1 MNHTK
6 YCRNLNHQGI
16 KMLKTFSMLLL
27 ELNPALMCFCTCCM
41 NWQRRIV
48 EIEIVPPNSLPI
60 LLSSIES
67 RIVRDCYHKD
77 FITIRR
83 VQEWQIDVYFIS
95 RESKPDK
102 QCLQITGTTLSRDCA
117 ICHSFLLYRQSG
129 QYCSI
134 FIKNREDISFLN

>member
-102 QCLQITGTTLSRDCA
+102 
-117 ICHSFLLYRQSG
+117 
-129 QYCSI
+129 
-134 FIKNREDISFLN
+134 